1 MKMTYNSLACEI
13 AIAPDFTF
21 HSSVPCDLEP
31 DTVRYAVRR
40 FFCKSSRI
48 CRDCTWASWQLRLV
62 SARQRRPVRWTY
74 SLPAAL
80 LELPGAWARV
90 TVSVSAVGVQ
100 VHRVALLQQ
109 YPGLTARA
117 GGRSA

>member
-1 MKMTYNSLACEI
+1 MKMTYKSLACEI

-31 DTVRYAVRR
+31 DTIRYAVRR

-48 CRDCTWASWQLRLV
+48 CRDCTLASWRLRLA
-62 SARQRRPVRWTY
+62 SPRRRRPERWNY
-74 SLPAAL
+74 ILPAAL

-90 TVSVSAVGVQ
+90 TVSVTAVGVQ
-100 VHRVALLQQ
+100 VHRVTLLRQL
-109 YPGLTARA
+109 PGLDAQ
-117 GGRSA
+117 GSQSA

>member
-1 MKMTYNSLACEI
+1 MKMTCNSLACEI

-40 FFCKSSRI
+40 FFCKSGRI
-48 CRDCTWASWQLRLV
+48 CHDCTWASWQLRLAG
-62 SARQRRPVRWTY
+62 SRRRRPQRWSY
-74 SLPAAL
+74 VLPAVL

-90 TVSVSAVGVQ
+90 TVSVNAVGVQ
-100 VHRVALLQQ
+100 VHRVALLRE
-109 YPGLTARA
+109 YPGQT
-117 GGRSA
+117 GRDR